1 MSARN
6 SRADERVVNY
16 YRCSD
21 PKQDTSIAQQKQW
34 AARVVR
40 SHCLRLLA
48 EFEDE
53 GIPGSELGDR
63 RPGLMALLAFCEK
76 QAAAGTP
83 VTAVVC
89 WDGERFSRADS
100 ISTAVV
106 LDQLRQAGCSRLLT
120 QEGWTDLEDDVDR
133 LLFNI
138 KQDMTRAAYSKAV
151 SRNVSRAALRR
162 ALEGQWVAGRVP
174 FAYVVGPDGHLA
186 LGDPA
191 HVETV
196 RWIFHQYANSADSL
210 ADIARKLRERRAPT
224 PAPQRMKDGSTRGGT
239 WTRLSVW
246 HVLHR
251 RAYLGDLIWNVY
263 HRGRYTRIKSGE
275 VTSAPSRRPLCERNK
290 PDDVIRVEGAHPPLI
305 DPETVARCLRKLEAS
320 RWTRSGDSGP
330 GHHSGRRGEW
340 VLSGML
346 YCGHCGAR
354 MSGRTRNVSKKGVKV
369 VRRHYFCRTSQLQGA
384 GACRSNYA
392 AQEVVLEEVAK
403 LIRES
408 FTDPARVAELTARV
422 EAMARREDDGA
433 EADRRN
439 LRDRFEA
446 LERQIAQGNKNLA
459 LLPADRIPGV
469 VEQLRAWERERD
481 AVCRDLA
488 RLEVAAQAGEAF
500 VSRVKD
506 ALAGIQALEETI
518 TTAPAAEVRDALAG
532 LVEKVTLHFDHSRKL
547 KDGRLRTELAYID
560 IELHPEAAHLFP
572 TGCTRRSACRGP
584 RRRRGPGPS
593 CRCRAARTAASRA
606 STGCRASGTTAGCS
620 ATA

>member
-6 SRADERVVNY
+6 STANDHVVNY

-34 AARVVR
+34 AARALR
-40 SHCLRLLA
+40 SHGLVLLA

-83 VTAVVC
+83 VRAVVC

-151 SRNVSRAALRR
+151 SRNVSRAALKR
-162 ALEGQWVAGRVP
+162 ALEGKWVAGRVP
-174 FAYVVGPDGHLA
+174 FGYVVGPDGHL
-186 LGDPA
+186 LPGDPS

-196 RWIFHQYANSADSL
+196 RWIFRQYAGSADSL
-210 ADIARKLRERRAPT
+210 ADIARKLRERKAPT

-251 RAYLGDLIWNVY
+251 KAYLGDLAWNVY
-263 HRGRYTRIKSGE
+263 HRGKYTRIKSGE
-275 VTSAPSRRPLCERNK
+275 VASAPSRRPPCERNA
-290 PDDVIRVEGAHPPLI
+290 PDDVIRIEGAHPPLI
-305 DPETVARCLRKLEAS
+305 DPDTFAYCLRKLEAS
-320 RWTRSGDSGP
+320 RR
-330 GHHSGRRGEW
+330 GRTTPIAGGGEW
-340 VLSGML
+340 VLTGL
-346 YCGHCGAR
+346 AHCGHCGAR
-354 MSGRTRNVSKKGVKV
+354 MSGRTRQVTKKGVKV
-369 VRRHYFCRTSQLQGA
+369 IRRHYFCRTSQMQGA
-384 GACRSNYA
+384 DVCRSNYA
-392 AQEVVLEEVAK
+392 AQEVVLTEVSK
-403 LIRES
+403 LIRQS
-408 FTDPARVAELTARV
+408 FTDPAKVAELTARV
-422 EAMARREDDGA
+422 EAMARREDGSA

-439 LRDRFEA
+439 LRTRWEA
-446 LERQIAQGNKNLA
+446 LERQIAQGNRNLA
-459 LLPADRIPGV
+459 LLPPDRIPGV
-469 VEQLRAWERERD
+469 VEQLRAWERERNGLS
-481 AVCRDLA
+481 RDLA
-488 RLEVAAQAGEAF
+488 RLDAAATAGEAF
-500 VSRVKD
+500 VERVKG
-506 ALAGIQALEETI
+506 ALARLQALEETI
-518 TTAPAAEVRDALAG
+518 ATSPAAEVRDALAG
-532 LVEKVTLHFDHSRKL
+532 LVEKVTLHFDHGRTL

-560 IELHPEAAHLFP
+560 IDLRPEAAHLLGS
-572 TGCTRRSACRGP
+572 GCTRRSACRGP

-593 CRCRAARTAASRA
+593 CPCRAARTAASRA
-606 STGCRASGTTAGCS
+606 STGCRASDTTPGCS
-620 ATA
+620 ARA